1 MFKSGFVS
9 IIGRPNVGKS
19 TLLNQILKQKLTIVT
34 SKPQTTRNKIQGIY
48 TTDDCQIIFIDTP
61 GIHKAQH
68 ELGNVMNKFAIGSLD
83 AIDLVLFVVDASS
96 KKGAGDDYILE
107 ELKKSKVPTIL
118 VLNKVDLVQDE
129 EKLKENIE
137 SYKEAFNFT
146 GGLTISASNGHNI
159 DLLIDKVKNLLDEG
173 PMYYPEDQLLDQ
185 PIRFVVAE
193 MIREKVLLKTKE
205 EVPHSVAI
213 MIEKFVEPK
222 QENGIVEIYAAIIV
236 DRESQ
241 KKIIIGKKGSMIKDI
256 GTLARKDIV
265 NLLGNKVYLELFVKV
280 VPNWRDNKMMLRSL
294 GYDPKNT

>member
-48 TTDDCQIIFIDTP
+48 TTDNSQIIFIDTP

-68 ELGNVMNKFAIGSLD
+68 ELGNVMNKYALGSLE
-83 AIDLVLFVVDASS
+83 AIDLVLFMVDASV
-96 KKGAGDDYILE
+96 KLGAGDSYIID
-107 ELKKSKVPTIL
+107 ELKKAKIPTIL
-118 VLNKVDLVQDE
+118 VLNKVDLVTNE
-129 EKLKENIE
+129 EELKENIE
-137 SYKEAFNFT
+137 TYKNAYDFV

-159 DLLIDKVKNLLDEG
+159 DLLIEKVTEQLDEG

-213 MIEKFVEPK
+213 MIEKYVEPK
-222 QENGIVEIYAAIIV
+222 NDNGIVQIYAAIIV
-236 DRESQ
+236 ERQSQ
-241 KKIIIGKKGSMIKDI
+241 KKIIIGKNGSLIKEI

-280 VPNWRDNKMMLRSL
+280 VPNWRDNKMMLKSF

>member
-48 TTDDCQIIFIDTP
+48 TADDCQIIFIDTP

-137 SYKEAFNFT
+137 SYKEAFNFV

-222 QENGIVEIYAAIIV
+222 KENGIVEIYAAIIV

>member
-48 TTDDCQIIFIDTP
+48 TADDCQIIFIDTP

-68 ELGNVMNKFAIGSLD
+68 ELGNVMNKFAIGSLE

-222 QENGIVEIYAAIIV
+222 KENGIVEIYAAIIV

>member
-83 AIDLVLFVVDASS
+83 AIDLVLFIVDASS

-137 SYKEAFNFT
+137 SYKEAFNFV

-222 QENGIVEIYAAIIV
+222 KENGIVEIYAAIIV

>member
-96 KKGAGDDYILE
+96 KKGSGDDYILE

-137 SYKEAFNFT
+137 SYKEAFNFV

-222 QENGIVEIYAAIIV
+222 KENGIVEIFAAIIV

>member
-19 TLLNQILKQKLTIVT
+19 TLLNQILKQKLAIVT

-48 TTDDCQIIFIDTP
+48 TTDNSQIIFIDTP

-68 ELGNVMNKFAIGSLD
+68 ELGNVMNKYAIGSLE
-83 AIDLVLFVVDASS
+83 AIDLILFMVDASC
-96 KKGAGDDYILE
+96 KRGAGDDYIIDVI
-107 ELKKSKVPTIL
+107 KKSKLPAIL
-118 VLNKVDLVQDE
+118 VLNKVDLVEDE
-129 EKLKENIE
+129 KVLMENVD
-137 SYKEAFNFT
+137 SYREAYDFI

-159 DLLIDKVKNLLDEG
+159 DMLIDKVTENLDEG

-213 MIEKFVEPK
+213 MIDKYVEPRS
-222 QENGIVEIYAAIIV
+222 ENGMVEICATIIVER
-236 DRESQ
+236 DSQ
-241 KKIIIGKKGSMIKDI
+241 KKIVIGKKGSMIKEI

-280 VPNWRDNKMMLRSL
+280 VPNWRDNKALLRSF

>member
-48 TTDDCQIIFIDTP
+48 TADDCQIIFIDTP

-222 QENGIVEIYAAIIV
+222 KENGIVEIFAAIIV

-280 VPNWRDNKMMLRSL
+280 VPDWRDNKMMLRSL